1 MTKPENFSEFV
12 WKELFLVILALSSRS
27 LNKIYNGLPLERGE
41 KITMNYLLVTNVLFV
56 LPRLEPQRL
65 IRSLK
70 VSPIANKRKVFVS
83 GLMLDN

>member
-1 MTKPENFSEFV
+1 
-12 WKELFLVILALSSRS
+12 
-27 LNKIYNGLPLERGE
+27 
-41 KITMNYLLVTNVLFV
+41 MNYLLVTNVLLA

-70 VSPIANKRKVFVS
+70 VSPLANKRKIFVS